1 MAERGGF
8 APMPVFTDNIIQLH
22 NSFLPLFFIT
32 RLSFPKIKRR
42 CQNAAVLINGFICL
56 LVFLYF
62 SCVHSCLH
70 SIQDFQPAVSHFSGS
85 LYGERLCL
93 LPHICKYFIIIINYI
108 FQKNYYIQFVFSTH
122 HSSRK
127 SNPTLLHIFH
137 YWLLYGRKVF
147 FDILLYPI
155 HSQ

>member
-1 MAERGGF
+1 MLPRLILIPTALF
-8 APMPVFTDNIIQLH
+8 LLTALSVFRFSVFLLR
-22 NSFLPLFFIT
+22 SFLPARHT
-32 RLSFPKIKRR
+32 GLS
-42 CQNAAVLINGFICL
+42 ASCL
-56 LVFLYF
+56 LLLRLFLR
-62 SCVHSCLH
+62 
-70 SIQDFQPAVSHFSGS
+70 
-85 LYGERLCL
+85 ERLHL
-93 LPHICKYFIIIINYI
+93 LPHICKYFITIINYI

-137 YWLLYGRKVF
+137 YWLLYVRKVF

>member
-32 RLSFPKIKRR
+32 HLSLPKKGVVRMQLFLLMALSVFR
-42 CQNAAVLINGFICL
+42 FFCMSLAFIPACTA
-56 LVFLYF
+56 YRAF
-62 SCVHSCLH
+62 SR
-70 SIQDFQPAVSHFSGS
+70 PSHFSGS

-127 SNPTLLHIFH
+127 LNLTLLHIFH